1 MIKPKHQRPRRRKCQ
16 FFLLAHLNPSHVKTP
31 RSIKKKVKP
40 EKILLAVP
48 FKMEAGC
55 NEKRKKEEERR
66 EIRQKRKRNTR
77 SAKS

>member
-1 MIKPKHQRPRRRKCQ
+1 MGEE
-16 FFLLAHLNPSHVKTP
+16 
-31 RSIKKKVKP
+31 RSYKNEFVNVKKVKP

>member
-1 MIKPKHQRPRRRKCQ
+1 MGEE
-16 FFLLAHLNPSHVKTP
+16 
-31 RSIKKKVKP
+31 RSYKNEFVNVKKVKP

-48 FKMEAGC
+48 SKMEAGC
-55 NEKRKKEEERR
+55 SEKRKKEEERR